1 MLMEKIGLTSSEF
14 VETPLGIFTRQGN
27 WYYMTSE
34 LVEKMVPGF
43 LKTQSMEALI
53 KTAENWVRSTDALT
67 LIVFMLLIQ
76 VVSMPF
82 AVVLSLVFMIVW
94 HLSKS
99 AWISGF
105 SSGLIK
111 WLTIDGFVLVLS
123 VISISYL
130 GMNGMYSDMLVA
142 LLFFMIFKFGWIR
155 KPFDGFYNKR
165 NPGPTLNDRVIKMLV
180 IRTAMANR
188 LDIPGLKSM
197 EDEMIHLMTRHKNR
211 GKKG

>member
-1 MLMEKIGLTSSEF
+1 MEKIGLTSSEF

-34 LVEKMVPGF
+34 LVEKMVPGYM
-43 LKTQSMEALI
+43 KNQSMDELI
-53 KTAENWVRSTDALT
+53 ATSENWVKSTDALT
-67 LIVFMLLIQ
+67 LIVYMSLIHLLP
-76 VVSMPF
+76 MPF
-82 AVVLSLVFMIVW
+82 AVVVSLVFMLVW

-111 WLTIDGFVLVLS
+111 WLTIDGFIL
-123 VISISYL
+123 VISVVSISFL
-130 GMNGMYSDMLVA
+130 GMTGQYADMLIA

-165 NPGPTLNDRVIKMLV
+165 NPGPTLNDRVIKMIV
-180 IRTAMANR
+180 IRTAMQHR
-188 LDIPGLKSM
+188 MDIPGLKSM
-197 EDEMIHLMTRHKNR
+197 EDEMIMLMTRHKNR
-211 GKKG
+211 GNKK